1 MTKPMKTSVLIAGG
15 GVAALEAALALR
27 ELADG
32 LVDVELVA
40 PEPAFWYRPV
50 AVAEPFGLGEVR
62 HFDLAELADAAGAL
76 FTPAALESVDVDAR
90 EARLSTGAV
99 FPYDALLLAC
109 GGVPVPAVAGAM
121 TFRGPVDADAF
132 GHVLAELEDR
142 SVRRL
147 AFVVPLGTAWV
158 LPAYELALL
167 TALWAERRVLDDVE
181 LSLVTPEEEP
191 LELFGPAAVVAI
203 RELLDERG
211 VALHTRAAAVELRA
225 GALRLLPDTELPVD
239 RVVAMPQIRGQQIE
253 GIPQTLDGFVA
264 TDAHGA
270 VLGLDGVYAAG
281 DITAFP
287 VKQGGLAAQQA
298 EAAAQAIAAR
308 AGADL
313 TPRAFEPVLRGLLLT
328 GSHPRYLR
336 RDLATGETPAWVSE
350 TPIWWPPTKLVGR
363 RLSPLLAELS
373 GSHVLPEAPPAGLDV
388 EIALSADEI
397 GRLAATDLDAL
408 LGRAGS
414 DDDAPRVGELMARE
428 PLFVAPEDTLGEV
441 AERMRAAGSGSALVT
456 EFGRLI
462 GILTPRDLLGALAG
476 RTHSSE
482 ARVRHWMTSDPVV
495 VSADATA
502 AEAQLLMTR
511 HGVHRLPVV
520 DGGRPVGVI
529 GLRAVTRATTP
540 GIGIGLGL

>member
-1 MTKPMKTSVLIAGG
+1 MRTSVLIAGG

-27 ELADG
+27 ELATG
-32 LVDVELVA
+32 LVDVQLVA

-62 HFDLAELADAAGAL
+62 HFDLADLASAAGSL
-76 FTPAALESVDVDAR
+76 FTLASVDAVDVRAG

-99 FPYDALLLAC
+99 IPYDILLLAC
-109 GGVPVPAVAGAM
+109 GGVPTPAVAGAL
-121 TFRGPVDADAF
+121 TFRGPVDGETF
-132 GHVLAELEDR
+132 GRLLAELEGG
-142 SVRRL
+142 SVHRL
-147 AFVVPLGTAWV
+147 AFVVPWGTTWV

-167 TALWAERRVLDDVE
+167 TSLWAERRGLDGVE
-181 LSLVTPEEEP
+181 LSLVTPEDEP
-191 LELFGPAAVVAI
+191 LELFGPAASQAI
-203 RELLDERG
+203 RGLLDERG
-211 VALHTRAAAVELRA
+211 VTLHTHACAVELRDD
-225 GALRLLPDTELPVD
+225 ALRLLPDGELPAD
-239 RVVAMPQIRGQQIE
+239 HVVALPQIRGQRIE
-253 GIPQTLDGFVA
+253 GIAQTLDGFIS
-264 TDAHGA
+264 TDAHGL
-270 VLGLDGVYAAG
+270 VLGLEDVYAAG

-298 EAAAQAIAAR
+298 EAAAEAIAFR
-308 AGADL
+308 AGAEL
-313 TPRAFEPVLRGLLLT
+313 TPRVFEPVLRGLLLT

-373 GSHVLPEAPPAGLDV
+373 GSQVLPAAAPPGLDV
-388 EIALSADEI
+388 EIALGAEEI
-397 GRLAATDLDAL
+397 GRLATSDLDAL
-408 LGRAGS
+408 LVRADS
-414 DDDAPRVGELMARE
+414 DDDAPRVGELMAPE
-428 PLFVAPEDTLGEV
+428 PLFVEPEDTLGEV
-441 AERMRAAGSGSALVT
+441 AERMRATDSGSALVT
-456 EFGRLI
+456 EWGRLI

-502 AEAQLLMTR
+502 AEARLLMTR

-520 DGGRPVGVI
+520 QGGRPVGVI
-529 GLRAVTRATTP
+529 GLRAVTQATP
-540 GIGIGLGL
+540 PGIGLGLS